1 MEQVPLQ
8 PFNPA
13 TDPAGMPLP
22 AVQAEFD
29 TSAFTKSGFA
39 SLESIQPDPVRPEP
53 VTLPDDIR
61 KQLTNHMDQLNVLP
75 ALASRALEMSRD
87 PDCSMSEFSSLVER
101 DVKMAT
107 DILRMANSVVFSN
120 GQKIASLHNAVVRL
134 GFRHCR
140 NLILS
145 SSVTSL
151 MKRLTVEEG
160 WVRDILWRHSFLTGL
175 IAVNINRQLN
185 LEFFGEEFTAGLV
198 HDFGRTL
205 LAFCRPRDF
214 GSFDPLDFDE
224 SEHTPDQETA
234 VAGTNHVLVGA
245 WFATH
250 NELPSQLYEAI
261 RYHHNPLQAVNHRR
275 LVALITLSD
284 EIANF
289 LQRSETD
296 ARVDLDSLAGLAAL
310 QATGVNR
317 ARAILERSIQPI
329 LQQSIADASVM
340 MDS

>member
-1 MEQVPLQ
+1 MIQQLSDSPQ
-8 PFNPA
+8 
-13 TDPAGMPLP
+13 
-22 AVQAEFD
+22 
-29 TSAFTKSGFA
+29 SSGT
-39 SLESIQPDPVRPEP
+39 IV
-53 VTLPDDIR
+53 LPDDIR
-61 KQLTNHMDQLNVLP
+61 NKLTNNMDQLNVLP
-75 ALASRALEMSRD
+75 ALAAKALELSRD

-107 DILRMANSVVFSN
+107 DILRMANSVVFSG
-120 GQKIASLHNAVVRL
+120 GQTIASLHNAVVRL

-205 LAFCRPRDF
+205 LAFCRPREF
-214 GSFDPLDFDE
+214 ASFDTMDFLE
-224 SEHTPDQETA
+224 SVETPELERGIVQTSHTD
-234 VAGTNHVLVGA
+234 VGA
-245 WFATH
+245 WFSNA
-250 NELPSQLYEAI
+250 NQLPTQLYEAI
-261 RYHHNPLQAVNHRR
+261 RYHHDPAAAPNHKR
-275 LVALITLSD
+275 LVSLITISD

-289 LQRSETD
+289 LQRSSDDTELQLE
-296 ARVDLDSLAGLAAL
+296 DLTGLAVL
-310 QATGVNR
+310 EGTGVTR
-317 ARAILERSIQPI
+317 ARSVLERNLKSIV
-329 LQQSIADASVM
+329 QQSLADASTM
-340 MDS
+340 MNA

>member
-1 MEQVPLQ
+1 M
-8 PFNPA
+8 
-13 TDPAGMPLP
+13 
-22 AVQAEFD
+22 
-29 TSAFTKSGFA
+29 
-39 SLESIQPDPVRPEP
+39 IQQLSDSPKPSETIV
-53 VTLPDDIR
+53 LPDDIR
-61 KQLTNHMDQLNVLP
+61 NKLTNNMDQLNVLP
-75 ALASRALEMSRD
+75 ALAAKALEMSRD
-87 PDCSMSEFSSLVER
+87 PDCSMNEFSSLVER

-107 DILRMANSVVFSN
+107 DILRMANSVVFSG

-205 LAFCRPRDF
+205 LAFCRPREF
-214 GSFDPLDFDE
+214 ASFDTMDFLESDE
-224 SEHTPDQETA
+224 TPAKEFAIAQTSHTD
-234 VAGTNHVLVGA
+234 VGA
-245 WFATH
+245 WFSNA
-250 NELPSQLYEAI
+250 NQLPSQLYETI
-261 RYHHNPLQAVNHRR
+261 RYHHNPTEAPEHRR
-275 LVALITLSD
+275 LVALITISD

-289 LQRSETD
+289 LQRSDTD
-296 ARVDLDSLAGLAAL
+296 AELQLDDLRGLPVL
-310 QATGVNR
+310 EETGVVR
-317 ARAILERSIQPI
+317 ARSVLDRNLKTIV
-329 LQQSIADASVM
+329 QQSMSDASTM
-340 MDS
+340 MNA